1 VLSVGI
7 RSITSRNSQID
18 DLLLCL
24 SAQTEQNFEIILIT
38 DCNNLNDMSEIIS
51 RYDIDFQN
59 KIQLE
64 CVPLADDRVSKLKK
78 IIKLSN
84 KEFILF
90 IDDDDHITYNY
101 IENVTK
107 SIKKQTKS
115 NVPMLFVFRSAYRH
129 YEYPKSKSECSEY
142 KSNLVK
148 LNKEF
153 GEIYEMYEN
162 FWPFSSLVYET
173 RALKAENLDNDIQV
187 LEDWR
192 LTKEYIYQ
200 GCRIIWGDD
209 SGFIYNIRKSDS
221 SNIDI
226 DVREKG
232 TNGIRKYLAKNED
245 NYDNFIKGTI
255 DFIENLKFRINEVG
269 MSGDSYRILNEEL
282 SKELESIKKSKAYS
296 VAKKLSFIKRIM
308 HI

>member
-1 VLSVGI
+1 MLSVGI
-7 RSITSRNSQID
+7 RSIKSRNNQID

-38 DCNNLNDMSEIIS
+38 DCNNLNHMSEIIS

-59 KIQLE
+59 KIQLD
-64 CVPLADDRVSKLKK
+64 CIPLADDRVSKLKK

-90 IDDDDHITYNY
+90 IDDDDHITYDY

-107 SIKKQTKS
+107 SIKKQTRS
-115 NVPMLFVFRSAYRH
+115 NVPMLFVFRSAYRQ
-129 YEYPKSKSECSEY
+129 YEYPKSKSKCSEY
-142 KSNLVK
+142 KSELVK

-153 GEIYEMYEN
+153 GEIYEIHEN

-173 RALKAENLDNDIQV
+173 RALKAEYLDNDIQV
-187 LEDWR
+187 LEDWW
-192 LTKEYIYQ
+192 LTKQYIYQ

-209 SGFIYNIRKSDS
+209 SGFIYNIGKRDNSK
-221 SNIDI
+221 IDI
-226 DVREKG
+226 EFREKEI
-232 TNGIRKYLAKNED
+232 NLIRKYLAKNED
-245 NYDNFIKGTI
+245 NHDNFIRGTL
-255 DFIENLKFRINEVG
+255 DFIDNIKFRINEVG
-269 MSGDSYRILNEEL
+269 MSGDSYRILNEQL
-282 SKELESIKKSKAYS
+282 IKELESIKKSKAYI
-296 VAKKLSFIKRIM
+296 VAKKLSYIKRIL